1 MLREVVEALE
11 ALAEERPV
19 VLVLDDLH
27 WSDHATLDLVETLA
41 LRDEPAL
48 LVLGTYSDADARAA
62 STMCAEADQR
72 LRIRGRC
79 AGDWRSAPLAV
90 TQCGRT

>member
-41 LRDEPAL
+41 LRDEPARL
-48 LVLGTYSDADARAA
+48 LVIRTYSDADARAA
-62 STMCAEADQR
+62 TTMFA
-72 LRIRGRC
+72 
-79 AGDWRSAPLAV
+79 S
-90 TQCGRT
+90 